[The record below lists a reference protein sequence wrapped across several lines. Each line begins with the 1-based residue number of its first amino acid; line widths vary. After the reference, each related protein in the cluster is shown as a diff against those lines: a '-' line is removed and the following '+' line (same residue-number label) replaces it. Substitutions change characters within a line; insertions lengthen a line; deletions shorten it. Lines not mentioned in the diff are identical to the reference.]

1 MPNDVNDFPKPTIN
15 TVLLAPLKGRTKE
28 ETFNCTG
35 CAVPNDTGIDSLEF
49 ECRNK
54 NSEGRNRAQFEGT
67 NPEFTWENPEKSPR
81 LSNRKSDGPDNI
93 LTRQNL
99 KALTC
104 AKVSTFEPHKA
115 LTVKVTQCTDVTS
128 CSRVFICDN

>member
-1 MPNDVNDFPKPTIN
+1 MIFPKPTIN

-28 ETFNCTG
+28 TFNCTG
-35 CAVPNDTGIDSLEF
+35 CAVLNGTGIDSLEF

-54 NSEGRNRAQFEGT
+54 NLEGRDRAQFEGT

-81 LSNRKSDGPDNI
+81 LSIRKSDGPDNI
-93 LTRQNL
+93 QTRQNL
-99 KALTC
+99 HALTC
-104 AKVSTFEPHKA
+104 AKLSTCEPRKV
-115 LTVKVTQCTDVTS
+115 LPVKVTQCTDVTS